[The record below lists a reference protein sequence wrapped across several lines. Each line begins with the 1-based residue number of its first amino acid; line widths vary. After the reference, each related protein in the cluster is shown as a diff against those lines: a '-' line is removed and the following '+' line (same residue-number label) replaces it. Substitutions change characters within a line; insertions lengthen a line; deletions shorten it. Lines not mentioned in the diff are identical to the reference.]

1 MKFGVGD
8 EFCEPEFR
16 RNADPNLILLE
27 IPSLITPINILYRK
41 HFLPNRTSALTTG
54 ADILSGSASNDTFFA
69 ATQAGNGTWTAGDKI
84 DGGAGADTLTIAQ
97 GIEFSGAPAGTTV
110 ANIETVNI
118 ASGGKVSLNTITS
131 TAGFTGLTNLNV
143 NSVAG
148 ATITTGPAVAVKVA
162 DSELVAGAVTVN
174 GGNGVTISANGGTTG
189 AITVGGAIAAK
200 GAIAVTY
207 TQSVAASGTGGAIAV
222 TGGSTVNVTSTTSGN
237 AVNTTATLG
246 AITVTGTSE
255 TTSVSVTQSAA
266 ATGAAATLASAN
278 ANNAIAAVVGIAD
291 SVVTINDAN
300 AGSTTA
306 QGTISSVTLQNYANS
321 TISSSG
327 LTSLTLSATGA
338 TGTAAGTLD
347 LTSGLTTGNPTTLAL
362 NLGGGSLGAIT
373 DKSNKFKTV
382 NANLTANTTLG
393 GITDSALTT
402 LNVAGSGV
410 LTLSAVNTALTSVA
424 VSGSAGLKAD
434 LSGATNLNNLAF
446 TNSGTNTVTL
456 NSQNQAYS
464 GGSGSD
470 IVTISADTT
479 KAISGGAGVNTLVLN
494 AAASTFTAANTV
506 KNVTGF
512 TTLGT
517 NSGSSGNYD
526 LSVLTGFNA
535 INVLADVAGA
545 TTFSKVA
552 AGTSLTL
559 NAATTSGIT
568 FQTSDTAGSTDL
580 TNVTLKGA
588 TATGGGTKGYT
599 VNALTIQ
606 DANGVGHGTV
616 NFATDSSVGGG
627 AFTVSTL
634 TDSALNTLN
643 ISGTGSLTITNA
655 ATTSTQLAISDND
668 TSTATSAISTLTST
682 GDVLGN
688 LTYSGT
694 HAFTVGTLTDKVAN
708 LTISN
713 ANTGTS
719 GVLTISAHSD
729 DSLVNLTLNGS
740 VAYTGISNNSVATTV
755 SGATDNSN
763 VSLLFNGSGIKSVTL
778 GNGNDSVTTGGG
790 ADVITLGTG
799 ADTVTGGAG
808 ADKITFGA
816 HTGVDTIKLAAGK
829 GATGGDSGVF
839 SVPNANTISTANFDI
854 VTGMKLGDK
863 VQIGAVSFAADGA
876 SANTLVGLGVAD
888 NKVALVRGAY
898 DATGKNFVG
907 SATGADTLFVYDSD
921 GITSTAYEA
930 VVLVGYVAN
939 SVTGIGSSTGLVTLG

>member
-1 MKFGVGD
+1 M
-8 EFCEPEFR
+8 
-16 RNADPNLILLE
+16 
-27 IPSLITPINILYRK
+27 
-41 HFLPNRTSALTTG
+41 
-54 ADILSGSASNDTFFA
+54 
-69 ATQAGNGTWTAGDKI
+69 
-84 DGGAGADTLTIAQ
+84 
-97 GIEFSGAPAGTTV
+97 
-110 ANIETVNI
+110 
-118 ASGGKVSLNTITS
+118 SLNTITS